1 MQGKKVYAEKLFANS
16 QLSERLPENNFYRRL
31 KNVLDLDFLYSAT
44 KHLYGDTG
52 NLSVDPKVFFKLM
65 LVGYLEN
72 IASDRKLT
80 EHCALRLDVLYF
92 FELRYR

>member
-1 MQGKKVYAEKLFANS
+1 MQGKKIYAEKLFANF
-16 QLSERLPENNFYRRL
+16 QLSERVPENNFYRRL
-31 KNVLDLDFLYSAT
+31 KNVLDLDFLYPAT

-52 NLSVDPKVFFKLM
+52 NPSVDPKVFFKLM

-80 EHCALRLDVLYF
+80 EQCTLRLDF
-92 FELRYR
+92 CIF